1 VARQREI
8 FARVIDFSAKGDRAA
23 SVANNAD
30 WLRGLGYVEVLREV
44 GKHFSVNQMIMR
56 DSVRSRLEGREQ
68 GISYTEFS
76 YMILQAYDF
85 LHLYRTA
92 GCAVQLGGADQWG
105 NIVSGID
112 LVRRMEQGESYG
124 ITNPLVTK
132 SDGGKFGKSEKGAV
146 WLTADRTS
154 PFRFHQ
160 FWLNTADADIARFLR
175 WFTFLPR
182 ERVEELER
190 AAAERPQER
199 EAQRVLANEMT
210 ELFHGPTERANAEA
224 AGRALFSG
232 EVASLDAQTL
242 VEVAEDLP
250 CTELEAGEL
259 GGEGLALADLL
270 PRTTL
275 AASKREARD
284 FLAAGA
290 VLVNGEKAA
299 ADARLTPRDLL
310 HGRFALLRRGKK
322 NWHAVRAR

>member
-1 VARQREI
+1 
-8 FARVIDFSAKGDRAA
+8 
-23 SVANNAD
+23 VANNAD
-30 WLRGLGYVEVLREV
+30 WLRGLGYIEVLREV

-92 GCAVQLGGADQWG
+92 GCTVQLGGADQWG

-112 LVRRMEQGESYG
+112 LVRRMEQGDAYG

-232 EVASLDAQTL
+232 EVASLDARTL

-250 CTELEAGEL
+250 CTELEPGEL

-290 VLVNGEKAA
+290 VLVNGAKAA

-310 HGRFALLRRGKK
+310 HGKFALLRRGKK